1 MMRANLRIS
10 LGYISDAVRDLF
22 AGDRLLK
29 LAAYGWI
36 CVLMAIDGLQAE
48 LPSPQLHRIE
58 PLGMNAGSQVELVF
72 LGADNEGT
80 ESLTF
85 DHPGLKAEFVKE
97 KVFKVSA
104 ANDVPAGTYDVRAIG
119 RFGITNP
126 RLFSITRNLMD
137 VAEVEPNN
145 TAEKAQ
151 SISVNSAVNGQSDA
165 NGQDVFKI
173 GLKAGQRIVIDCQS
187 ARLDTELDGSL
198 FLFSADGRQL
208 ASNADYIGRDPQLDF
223 VATIAGDYF
232 VELRDLTYR
241 GGFPYRLIVTDQPSI
256 ENVFPK
262 AIQAGQSV
270 DLTILGRNLG
280 LGSQPSTWRVGD
292 QLLDLI
298 RRPVTASS
306 QIIPTGAFRF
316 YEHPT
321 HHSVLPTAATC
332 TLVGEQI
339 TPLDANPQTI
349 VITDTATSIEA
360 EPNDTREQAMPLTL
374 PAMVSGRFDR
384 ERDLDWYAFETD
396 EAGPY
401 GFDVYCERIAG
412 RADPYLSVTDEK
424 GNSAGS
430 LDDFGHRIGSFDG
443 HLRDPSGLLNLAAK
457 TKYRVMVKDTY
468 QRGGA
473 RYVYVL
479 SVRKARPDFF
489 ASSMHSDNNMTG
501 VTIRQGGAVSL
512 DVVIH
517 QKDGFNHPITI
528 TAENLPAGLHAA
540 PLIITNEI
548 RGTLVLWADDSA
560 APWTGKISLWA
571 SGKRG
576 DETLRREVRNHTRV
590 GNQLGCRPTR
600 ELVVAIKERAPYSL
614 KLSPENVTIESGQKG
629 EIKVQLNRL
638 WPEFTGGVNYQPL
651 NFPGQFQ
658 LSNGTLQ
665 PGQTEATVSLTVQQG
680 TRAGDY
686 TLAVMGQ
693 AQVPFH
699 KDPKATE
706 KPNTLVSIPA
716 RPLTLTVTEPTK
728 K

>member
-1 MMRANLRIS
+1 MRACFTNS
-10 LGYISDAVRDLF
+10 PGYGSEILDDLSSRV
-22 AGDRLLK
+22 RLLK
-29 LAAYGWI
+29 
-36 CVLMAIDGLQAE
+36 QAGFLWCFILVAVTAVRGE

-58 PLGMNAGSQVELVF
+58 PLGMNAGGQVELIF

-80 ESLTF
+80 ESLVF
-85 DHPGLKAEFVKE
+85 DHPGLKAEFVKD

-104 ANDVPAGTYDVRAIG
+104 TNDVPAGTYDVRAVG

-126 RLFSITRNLMD
+126 RLFSITRNLTD
-137 VAEVEPNN
+137 VAEAEPNN
-145 TAEKAQ
+145 TSDKAQ
-151 SISVNSAVNGQSDA
+151 PVAVNSAVNGQSDA
-165 NGQDVFKI
+165 NGQDIFKI
-173 GLKAGQRIVIDCQS
+173 SLKAGQRIVIDCQS

-208 ASNADYIGRDPQLDF
+208 ASNADYIGRDPQIDF
-223 VATIAGDYF
+223 VATVAGDYF

-241 GGFPYRLIVTDQPSI
+241 GGFPYRLIVSDQPSI

-270 DLTILGRNLG
+270 ELTILGRNLG
-280 LGSQPSTWRVGD
+280 PGSQVSTWRVGD
-292 QLLDLI
+292 QFLDVI
-298 RRPVTASS
+298 RRPATAST
-306 QIIPTGAFRF
+306 QIVPTGAFRF
-316 YEHPT
+316 LEHPT

-339 TPLDANPQTI
+339 SLLGANPQTI
-349 VITDTATSIEA
+349 VISETATSMEV

-374 PAMVSGRFDR
+374 PAIVSGRFDR
-384 ERDLDWYAFETD
+384 ERDLDWFTFETD

-412 RADPYLSVTDEK
+412 RADPYLSVFDEK
-424 GNSAGS
+424 GNSVGS
-430 LDDFGHRIGSFDG
+430 LDDFGHRLGSFDG
-443 HLRDPSGLLNLAAK
+443 HLRDPSGMLNLAAK
-457 TKYRVMVKDTY
+457 TKYRVLINETY

-479 SVRKARPDFF
+479 SVRKATPDFF
-489 ASSMHSDNNMTG
+489 VASMHADNNMTG
-501 VTIRQGGAVSL
+501 ITVRQGGAVYV
-512 DVVIH
+512 DVVVH
-517 QKDGFNHPITI
+517 QKDGFNSPITI

-540 PLIITNEI
+540 PLTITNET
-548 RGTLVLWADDSA
+548 RGTLVLWADDGA
-560 APWTGKISLWA
+560 ASWTGSVSLWA

-600 ELVVAIKERAPYSL
+600 EFVVAIKERAPYSL
-614 KLSPENVTIESGQKG
+614 MLAPEKLVVEAGQKG
-629 EIKVQLNRL
+629 EIKIQLNRL

-651 NFPGQFQ
+651 NFPGTFQ

-665 PGQTEATVSLTVQQG
+665 PGQTEATLSVSVQPG

-686 TLAVMGQ
+686 TLALMGQ
-693 AQVPFH
+693 AQVPFQ
-699 KDPKATE
+699 KDPKGTE
-706 KPNTLVSIPA
+706 KPNTLVSIPS
-716 RPLTLTVTEPTK
+716 RPLTLTVTEPMK